1 MLIPIPN
8 STYWTHNTQDR
19 SVRVVTGLRVIGYS
33 EQIWKI
39 RFLKNIV
46 SNSNEINLEFTFEC
60 KLKFEHK
67 GGFMQQLGSNSNF
80 WTLFFNNQHFQTHSF
95 FFSFLFF
102 FLLESQN
109 VQMSSKITIPSP
121 TLIFLHNVTQ
131 KELILSY
138 AHYILRTRGGLS

>member
-33 EQIWKI
+33 EQIWKT
-39 RFLKNIV
+39 RVLKNIV

-67 GGFMQQLGSNSNF
+67 GGFMQHLGSNSNF

-95 FFSFLFF
+95 FFLSFF
-102 FLLESQN
+102 FLFQN